1 MSKEAILK
9 GMLWGVVFAS
19 IVIASS
25 FAGYFIGERV
35 TFPGVGIVIGTL
47 TGFLITV
54 ALSFKVFQWHV
65 KKRKKEMEEGDME

>member
-9 GMLWGVVFAS
+9 GMLWGVVFAG

-25 FAGYFIGERV
+25 FAGLLIGERV
-35 TFPGVGIVIGTL
+35 TFPGIGIVVGTL

-54 ALSFKVFQWHV
+54 LLSFKVFKWHV
-65 KKRKKEMEEGDME
+65 KKKKKEM